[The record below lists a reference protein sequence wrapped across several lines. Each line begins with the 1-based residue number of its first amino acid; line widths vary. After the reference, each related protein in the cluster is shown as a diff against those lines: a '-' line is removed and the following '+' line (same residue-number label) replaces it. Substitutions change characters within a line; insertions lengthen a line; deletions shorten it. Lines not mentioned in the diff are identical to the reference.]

1 MKGPV
6 LRADKNV
13 IIVAIVLSAAGHA
26 VAQSPTADDPIL
38 YVQILRAGSH
48 SAQTWWP
55 YNDADE
61 WDPNIVP
68 MVPLNALSYPHASSA
83 PAAAQ
88 AVHAYFAYAESWFLA
103 NQLDPTEFRD
113 RFALQFF
120 NFGGDPASAQN
131 PALQSPT
138 EFWAGGSNGDT
149 PIAGY
154 FDLLNVP
161 PNAAN
166 FHPWMPQRSAAA
178 KAWMD
183 QFLQAWNTLVS

>member
-1 MKGPV
+1 MKDPV

-68 MVPLNALSYPHASSA
+68 MVPLNALSYPHAA
-83 PAAAQ
+83 PLADYNNDELVTSDDALT
-88 AVHAYFAYAESWFLA
+88 FLA
-103 NQLDPTEFRD
+103 DFVEQID
-113 RFALQFF
+113 
-120 NFGGDPASAQN
+120 
-131 PALQSPT
+131 
-138 EFWAGGSNGDT
+138 
-149 PIAGY
+149 
-154 FDLLNVP
+154 
-161 PNAAN
+161 
-166 FHPWMPQRSAAA
+166 
-178 KAWMD
+178 
-183 QFLQAWNTLVS
+183 